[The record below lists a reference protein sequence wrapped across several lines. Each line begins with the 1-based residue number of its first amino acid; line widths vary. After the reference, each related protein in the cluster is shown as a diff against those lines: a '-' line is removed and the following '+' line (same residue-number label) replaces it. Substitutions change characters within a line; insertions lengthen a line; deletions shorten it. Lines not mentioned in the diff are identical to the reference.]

1 MAESVNFNVFQGD
14 NFQLKVVY
22 KDSNGDPV
30 DLTDYSAT
38 CSVRDSFGG
47 KTRCAQVEVGDGIEI
62 TNAQGLISINFSPAR
77 TMLFTVPKAV
87 WQLQLV
93 EPDGVTIKTIAYGV
107 LSVQKAAAY

>member
-1 MAESVNFNVFQGD
+1 MASSVNFDLFQGD
-14 NFQLKVVY
+14 SFQLRVIY

-30 DLTDYSAT
+30 DLTDYSAV

-62 TNAQGLISINFSPAR
+62 VNEEGLIIINFSPDR
-77 TMLFTVPKAV
+77 TLSFTVPKAV
-87 WQLQLV
+87 WQLQV
-93 EPDGVTIKTIAYGV
+93 IEPDGETTKTIAYGV